1 MASGVRV
8 AVVGVTGAV
17 GQTTLKI
24 LEERKFPVKDL
35 RVFASERSAG
45 KTVAFAG
52 ETLRVEKLD
61 HEAFKG
67 VEIALFSAGS
77 AQSREFAP
85 LAVKAGAVVVDK
97 SSAFRMD
104 PAVPLVVP
112 EVNAHAVKGHAG
124 IVACPNC
131 TSIVTVMPLKPLHDA
146 GRLRR
151 VIATSYQAV
160 SGAGVNG
167 VEELRT
173 QTLAW
178 ARGEAMVPR
187 YFAQQIA
194 FNVIPHIDKFGDN
207 GYTGEEMKLVH
218 ELRKILELP
227 DLLVSPTTVRVPV
240 FTAHSVAVNVE
251 TEVPVGVAR
260 AWEVLA
266 AFPGLTLWDEPA
278 QQRYPMPVHVEGQD
292 DCFVGRVRPDLTTPN
307 GLNFWVVGD
316 QLRKGAAL
324 NGVQIAEL
332 LIR

>member
-1 MASGVRV
+1 MASGLRV

-35 RVFASERSAG
+35 RVFASERSVG
-45 KTVAFAG
+45 KAVSFRG
-52 ETLRVEKLD
+52 ETIRVEKLD
-61 HEAFKG
+61 GEAFKG
-67 VEIALFSAGS
+67 IEIALFSAGS

-104 PAVPLVVP
+104 PKVPLVVP

-167 VEELRT
+167 VEELRA

-187 YFAQQIA
+187 YFAHQIA
-194 FNVIPHIDKFGDN
+194 FNVIPQVDTFGEN
-207 GYTGEEMKLVH
+207 GYTGEEMKLVN
-218 ELRKILELP
+218 EVRKILELP
-227 DLLVSPTTVRVPV
+227 DLLISPTTVRVPV
-240 FTAHSVAVNVE
+240 FTAHSVAVNAE
-251 TEVPVGVAR
+251 TEIKLGRERAR
-260 AWEVLA
+260 EVFA
-266 AFPGLTLWDEPA
+266 GFPGLKLWDEPA
-278 QQRYPMPVHVEGQD
+278 ENRYPMPVVVEGQD
-292 DCFVGRVRPDLTTPN
+292 DCYVGRIREDLSLPN

-324 NGVQIAEL
+324 NGIQIAEL